1 MITGDLGAIFPKRP
15 ASEEGRLQDLMKL
28 VREHSPVG
36 AAVLE
41 EAGDCKLFFNEMY
54 GAAGAYY
61 RGLNAIALNP
71 HCSDAQL
78 FSTLVH
84 EARHASQRYADPKNP
99 DMQTQIQLNRA
110 KEADAMAFEC
120 SSAFEMQYN
129 YPKAWHLFKKE
140 HPQIA
145 VAYAREIKQS
155 GDRNFAI
162 GEAFKAWHD
171 DIGYVSEYDCDVIKY
186 LSFQSKR
193 AGKKFLTGNMQP
205 QEISGLFCTHHGK
218 GYLNDPDFLSSE
230 RALGISESVLAQSK
244 LLARKKEMLYG
255 NFDASVYDLV
265 PRPSDGKDLTFQS
278 KNYFVAKIRNNGR

>member
-41 EAGDCKLFFNEMY
+41 EAGDCKLFFYEMY

-120 SSAFEMQYN
+120 A
-129 YPKAWHLFKKE
+129 A
-140 HPQIA
+140 A
-145 VAYAREIKQS
+145 
-155 GDRNFAI
+155 
-162 GEAFKAWHD
+162 
-171 DIGYVSEYDCDVIKY
+171 
-186 LSFQSKR
+186 
-193 AGKKFLTGNMQP
+193 
-205 QEISGLFCTHHGK
+205 
-218 GYLNDPDFLSSE
+218 
-230 RALGISESVLAQSK
+230 
-244 LLARKKEMLYG
+244 
-255 NFDASVYDLV
+255 FDARNTYPDAW
-265 PRPSDGKDLTFQS
+265 DTFA
-278 KNYFVAKIRNNGR
+278 VIR